1 MHQLQRQ
8 YVNLNNLF
16 IDLKAK
22 GRMATNMLENQ
33 KDIHN
38 DVQYQKKTRVS
49 VMKNVTNLLRHNR
62 SQPPEYDCLQ
72 MQTGGRMRLCSPECY
87 ILTFSV
93 SFRLAMVAPH
103 HETSSHTGEI
113 LSYTYLNMFSSNE
126 PIAHYKRV
134 T

>member
-38 DVQYQKKTRVS
+38 DVQYQKKNSR
-49 VMKNVTNLLRHNR
+49 
-62 SQPPEYDCLQ
+62 
-72 MQTGGRMRLCSPECY
+72 ECNEKRNK
-87 ILTFSV
+87 LT
-93 SFRLAMVAPH
+93 AAQQVAAAR
-103 HETSSHTGEI
+103 I
-113 LSYTYLNMFSSNE
+113 
-126 PIAHYKRV
+126 
-134 T
+134 